1 MARAPASAKSG
12 RGGGARLPHLLR
24 GPLASTARRSRA
36 PPVPRRGRRRKPR
49 AGRRG
54 AARCRRNLATGALGI
69 APPRCALRVD
79 RGALSRRARRRAC
92 IAPDLSRVRACAR
105 RVLEALVRHLRLAQR
120 FCRAGGGPD
129 RPLRGD
135 RRPLGGAGRWRSV
148 ALTVTISRRTRRT
161 AMDGW
166 TSAAPIG
173 RSRTAEFMAS
183 VYRWMAFGLA
193 LTGIVAWAVT
203 NTPGLLSAFYRI
215 EDGRLVGVTGLFWG
229 VGIAELALVWIFASV
244 VQRASLGAA
253 VGMFLAYCALS
264 GVTFSV
270 YLLAY
275 TATSIASTLF
285 ITGGA
290 FFGLSVYG
298 TVTKRNLEGW
308 RSFLFIVLI
317 EIILASL
324 VNLFLRSNGLEFVMS
339 CAGVVIFA
347 GLTAYDTQ
355 KLHALGEQGEERHA
369 LIGALSLYLD
379 FVNLFLFLLRF
390 MGRRRE

>member
-1 MARAPASAKSG
+1 
-12 RGGGARLPHLLR
+12 
-24 GPLASTARRSRA
+24 
-36 PPVPRRGRRRKPR
+36 
-49 AGRRG
+49 
-54 AARCRRNLATGALGI
+54 
-69 APPRCALRVD
+69 
-79 RGALSRRARRRAC
+79 
-92 IAPDLSRVRACAR
+92 
-105 RVLEALVRHLRLAQR
+105 
-120 FCRAGGGPD
+120 
-129 RPLRGD
+129 
-135 RRPLGGAGRWRSV
+135 
-148 ALTVTISRRTRRT
+148 
-161 AMDGW
+161 MDAW

-229 VGIAELALVWIFASV
+229 IGIAELALVWIFASV

-298 TVTKRNLEGW
+298 TVTKRNLDGW
-308 RSFLFIVLI
+308 RSFLFIGLI
-317 EIILASL
+317 GIILASL
-324 VNLFLRSNGLEFVMS
+324 VNLFLRSNAVEFVMS

-355 KLHALGEQGEERHA
+355 KLRALGEQGEERHA
-369 LIGALSLYLD
+369 LVGALALYLD

>member
-1 MARAPASAKSG
+1 
-12 RGGGARLPHLLR
+12 
-24 GPLASTARRSRA
+24 
-36 PPVPRRGRRRKPR
+36 
-49 AGRRG
+49 
-54 AARCRRNLATGALGI
+54 
-69 APPRCALRVD
+69 
-79 RGALSRRARRRAC
+79 
-92 IAPDLSRVRACAR
+92 
-105 RVLEALVRHLRLAQR
+105 
-120 FCRAGGGPD
+120 
-129 RPLRGD
+129 
-135 RRPLGGAGRWRSV
+135 
-148 ALTVTISRRTRRT
+148 
-161 AMDGW
+161 MDGW

-298 TVTKRNLEGW
+298 TVTKRNLDGW
-308 RSFLFIVLI
+308 RSFLFIGLVG
-317 EIILASL
+317 IILASL
-324 VNLFLRSNGLEFVMS
+324 VNLFLRSNALEFVMS

-355 KLHALGEQGEERHA
+355 KLRALGEQGEERHA
-369 LIGALSLYLD
+369 LIGALALYLD

-390 MGRRRE
+390 MGRRRD

>member
-1 MARAPASAKSG
+1 
-12 RGGGARLPHLLR
+12 
-24 GPLASTARRSRA
+24 
-36 PPVPRRGRRRKPR
+36 
-49 AGRRG
+49 
-54 AARCRRNLATGALGI
+54 
-69 APPRCALRVD
+69 
-79 RGALSRRARRRAC
+79 
-92 IAPDLSRVRACAR
+92 
-105 RVLEALVRHLRLAQR
+105 
-120 FCRAGGGPD
+120 
-129 RPLRGD
+129 
-135 RRPLGGAGRWRSV
+135 
-148 ALTVTISRRTRRT
+148 
-161 AMDGW
+161 MDGW

-173 RSRTAEFMAS
+173 RTRTAEFMAS

-298 TVTKRNLEGW
+298 TVTKRNLDGW
-308 RSFLFIVLI
+308 RSFLFIGLI
-317 EIILASL
+317 GIILASL
-324 VNLFLRSNGLEFVMS
+324 VNLFLRSNAVEFVMS

-355 KLHALGEQGEERHA
+355 KLRALGEQGEERHA
-369 LIGALSLYLD
+369 LIGALALYLD

-390 MGRRRE
+390 MGRRRD

>member
-1 MARAPASAKSG
+1 
-12 RGGGARLPHLLR
+12 
-24 GPLASTARRSRA
+24 
-36 PPVPRRGRRRKPR
+36 
-49 AGRRG
+49 
-54 AARCRRNLATGALGI
+54 
-69 APPRCALRVD
+69 
-79 RGALSRRARRRAC
+79 
-92 IAPDLSRVRACAR
+92 
-105 RVLEALVRHLRLAQR
+105 
-120 FCRAGGGPD
+120 
-129 RPLRGD
+129 
-135 RRPLGGAGRWRSV
+135 
-148 ALTVTISRRTRRT
+148 
-161 AMDGW
+161 MDGW

-215 EDGRLVGVTGLFWG
+215 EEGRLVGVTGLFWG

-298 TVTKRNLEGW
+298 TVTKRNLDGW
-308 RSFLFIVLI
+308 RSFLFIGLI
-317 EIILASL
+317 GIILASL
-324 VNLFLRSNGLEFVMS
+324 VNLFLRSNAVEFVMS

-355 KLHALGEQGEERHA
+355 KLRALGEQGEERHA
-369 LIGALSLYLD
+369 LIGALALYLD

-390 MGRRRE
+390 MGRRRD

>member
-1 MARAPASAKSG
+1 
-12 RGGGARLPHLLR
+12 
-24 GPLASTARRSRA
+24 
-36 PPVPRRGRRRKPR
+36 
-49 AGRRG
+49 
-54 AARCRRNLATGALGI
+54 
-69 APPRCALRVD
+69 
-79 RGALSRRARRRAC
+79 
-92 IAPDLSRVRACAR
+92 
-105 RVLEALVRHLRLAQR
+105 
-120 FCRAGGGPD
+120 
-129 RPLRGD
+129 
-135 RRPLGGAGRWRSV
+135 
-148 ALTVTISRRTRRT
+148 
-161 AMDGW
+161 MDGW

-298 TVTKRNLEGW
+298 TVTKRNLDGW
-308 RSFLFIVLI
+308 RSFLFIGLI
-317 EIILASL
+317 GIILASL
-324 VNLFLRSNGLEFVMS
+324 VNLFLRSNAVEFVMS

-355 KLHALGEQGEERHA
+355 KLRALGEQGEERHA
-369 LIGALSLYLD
+369 LIGALALYLD

-390 MGRRRE
+390 MGRRRD

>member
-1 MARAPASAKSG
+1 
-12 RGGGARLPHLLR
+12 
-24 GPLASTARRSRA
+24 
-36 PPVPRRGRRRKPR
+36 
-49 AGRRG
+49 
-54 AARCRRNLATGALGI
+54 
-69 APPRCALRVD
+69 
-79 RGALSRRARRRAC
+79 
-92 IAPDLSRVRACAR
+92 
-105 RVLEALVRHLRLAQR
+105 
-120 FCRAGGGPD
+120 
-129 RPLRGD
+129 
-135 RRPLGGAGRWRSV
+135 
-148 ALTVTISRRTRRT
+148 
-161 AMDGW
+161 MDGW

-298 TVTKRNLEGW
+298 TVTKRNLDGW
-308 RSFLFIVLI
+308 RSFLFIGLI
-317 EIILASL
+317 GIILASL
-324 VNLFLRSNGLEFVMS
+324 VNLFLRSNAVEFVMS

-355 KLHALGEQGEERHA
+355 KLRALGEQGEERHA
-369 LIGALSLYLD
+369 LVGALALYLD